1 MEHEVNNAPIGF
13 LYDKSTV
20 EGNPI
25 LRLLKPNN
33 LKGLNSSDRAPRGLF
48 SIPNLPDDH
57 FTRVQV
63 AYVAWAQCWATSYL
77 PTILLNRQKWTE
89 EDPSLNVNDIVYFK
103 MKDSKL
109 KIEWKLGKI
118 DSVKISRDKKVR
130 EVNVAYRIMKDNDE

>member
-1 MEHEVNNAPIGF
+1 MTLGKAMEHEVNNAPIGF

-48 SIPNLPDDH
+48 SIPNIPDDH

-89 EDPSLNVNDIVYFK
+89 EDPSLNCLLYTSPSPR
-103 MKDSKL
+103 DS
-109 KIEWKLGKI
+109 
-118 DSVKISRDKKVR
+118 
-130 EVNVAYRIMKDNDE
+130 